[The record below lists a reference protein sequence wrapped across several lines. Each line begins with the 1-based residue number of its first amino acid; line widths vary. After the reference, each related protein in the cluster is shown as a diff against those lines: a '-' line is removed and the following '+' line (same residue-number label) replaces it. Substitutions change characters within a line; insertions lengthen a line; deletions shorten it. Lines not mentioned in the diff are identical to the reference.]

1 MQSHSSNIIIAF
13 YIICVQTD
21 EEYADLLAG
30 HTYTDYGSHGVEMY
44 RYDEDVSKD
53 IPENLDWRSK
63 GVVTS
68 VKNQVSI
75 VRQAPH
81 YTEEI

>member
-1 MQSHSSNIIIAF
+1 MAFHIIIS
-13 YIICVQTD
+13 VQTD

-30 HTYTDYGSHGVEMY
+30 HTHTDYDTHGVEMY
-44 RYDEDVSKD
+44 RHDKDVSKD
-53 IPENLDWRSK
+53 IPEAIDWRTK

-81 YTEEI
+81 YTGEI